1 MSPALNSFHKMLHE
15 AESIQ
20 DHIPS
25 FQMAYHLV
33 LYGGF
38 WLWLT
43 FEHLFR
49 APVGLWDRYLELSC
63 KSAIL

>member
-1 MSPALNSFHKMLHE
+1 MSPALNSFHE

-33 LYGGF
+33 RYGGF

-49 APVGLWDRYLELSC
+49 APVGLWDRSC

>member
-33 LYGGF
+33 RYGGF

-43 FEHLFR
+43 FEHLF
-49 APVGLWDRYLELSC
+49 
-63 KSAIL
+63 